1 MSNQSKNG
9 AARFT
14 SYVSHY
20 KFWAATLAIAFV
32 AAWPL
37 LAEPGLINTRG
48 GGDSPFLLQRLQQ
61 RETAVLQG
69 HFPVRWMPDA
79 NYGYGYPFFNYY
91 APLSIYITLLFRF
104 IGFSY
109 VQAIQ
114 VSQLAGFLVA
124 AWGMFALARRW
135 FKNEW
140 AGLLAA
146 AAYTIAPFHMVNVY
160 VRGDSLAEFWAMAFY
175 PLVILAAEEVASGEW
190 RVASGKVKK
199 RQSSKVA
206 LLALAYAGLI
216 LSHNISALIFSPF
229 LLLYILLRSW
239 PFTIHNSQ
247 FTIHYSFFA
256 LLLAFALSAWF
267 FVPALVEQSLAQ
279 LGPVTEGY
287 FHFSNHF
294 RGLDLIQSGFF
305 FDYNPDS
312 GVAFRMGLVQA
323 VTAVLGLITLIFS
336 KNWMQISRIDADNKT
351 PPPHLFI
358 ATSFLIATIMIT
370 PLSQLLWEY
379 LPLLSFT
386 QFPWRFLSV
395 QAFAGALATG
405 GLAML
410 PWRKV
415 LVPVTAV
422 LLLIA
427 SLGTLKTDHLTLT
440 DSDVTAE
447 KLAQYEWFT
456 GNIGTT
462 ISAEYLPHTVQPR
475 PYTSPWL
482 NIGQRDVIINNQQ
495 STRNSQQETVNS
507 QLINRQTTKQTW
519 QIETAS
525 PVSLIFPTLHWPGW
539 MGEMDGERVAIQPSP
554 GSGLIMLDV
563 PAGSHEIILKLTRT
577 PVRLAAELIS
587 LTALLLTLW
596 FVRPARLAQVYNNH
610 DPDCCRA
617 GNRSSPKA
625 RTNHNNR

>member
-61 RETAVLQG
+61 METAVLQG

-336 KNWMQISRIDADNKT
+336 KNWTRISRINADK
-351 PPPHLFI
+351 PPLLPSPPAPLFI
-358 ATSFLIATIMIT
+358 TASFLIATIMIT

-596 FVRPARLAQVYNNH
+596 FVRP